1 MPRLV
6 GKQSHTGENIAALL
20 ILAAI
25 AGVALEYVG
34 TINVVPG
41 FGRDDRYSPLQSQV
55 VDEHAIAYSIAN
67 LG

>member
-25 AGVALEYVG
+25 AGITLEYIGAV
-34 TINVVPG
+34 NAVPG
-41 FGRDDRYSPLQSQV
+41 FGRDERYSPLQSRV
-55 VDEHAIAYSIAN
+55 VEEHAIAHSN
-67 LG
+67 R